1 MNDLSRFVYN
11 SPFNLGKHPE
21 PREDEGCFTKEFHR
35 NGQGCWVPKVWI
47 QEPTITMVNK
57 HEPSEQIRISVCSEV
72 ADEFDE
78 INLLVK
84 AKS

>member
-11 SPFNLGKHPE
+11 SPFNPGKHPE
-21 PREDEGCFTKEFHR
+21 PRENEGCFSSEFHR
-35 NGQGCWVPKVWI
+35 KGKGCWIPKVWI

-57 HEPSEQIRISVCSEV
+57 HNPSEEVRMSVFSEAASEFEEIS
-72 ADEFDE
+72 
-78 INLLVK
+78 LV

>member
-21 PREDEGCFTKEFHR
+21 LRENEECFTEEFHR
-35 NGQGCWVPKVWI
+35 NGQGCWVPGVWI

-57 HEPSEQIRISVCSEV
+57 HNPSERVTIGVFSED
-72 ADEFDE
+72 ADKFDE
-78 INLLVK
+78 ISLLR
-84 AKS
+84 A